1 MIEGWSHFPKPQLN
15 SIIRSFED
23 ATVECWTYPAPPGW
37 SNIIDRRLP
46 EICAWSW
53 KQHVEHAYAALEE
66 VSTVHQVR
74 YEHLRDNPSEVIAEL
89 AGALNLKGGDCLQQ
103 FLEENPSSRT
113 TISEP
118 EREKWRRKNEEEI
131 LSVVNKVKKTSQKI
145 GYKV

>member
-1 MIEGWSHFPKPQLN
+1 
-15 SIIRSFED
+15 
-23 ATVECWTYPAPPGW
+23 
-37 SNIIDRRLP
+37 
-46 EICAWSW
+46 
-53 KQHVEHAYAALEE
+53 
-66 VSTVHQVR
+66 VR